1 MTIPTHEEIT
11 LPILKFLSDNKEHSL
26 KEILNHIIE
35 HFNLSEKEKTKLV
48 ASGSRPLINNRVRWA
63 KFYLKKG
70 GLINAPRKG
79 YLMITQKGIEMV
91 NKNPQGIKIKSKVQ
105 PPESL
110 KIKVPD
116 EEKSIVKAEAMPKEL
131 EMDELEIMDKVE
143 TIPKEV
149 EKKDISDLEKPDSTT
164 NNLDKKELETLY
176 KLHTIIENIEKKE
189 IQALDKLNGII
200 KNIERK
206 EIQTLAKLD
215 NIIETIDKK
224 EDQISVKLDNIIEN
238 AERKIIQNS
247 SNLNNPPKELETP
260 ETKTLEKVEN
270 ITNIENIT
278 NTVKEIEP
286 PQPSQLNNTIESLA
300 RNENQTPDELMRI
313 GYDSIKNNMG
323 QELLEKLD
331 KCTFHFFEKIIL
343 QLLTNMGYG
352 KGEVI
357 NRTIDGRID
366 GFINPDRLGFDRIYF
381 RAHRIKDNS
390 PITTPM
396 ISDFVGSLD
405 LNGVNKGVFITTSY
419 FQMKFEQILQNINKI
434 IILIDGNKLGELMVE
449 YNIGVKTENVYEIKK
464 IDTDFFLDKK

>member
-11 LPILKFLSDNKEHSL
+11 LPILKFLADNKVHSVKEVL
-26 KEILNHIIE
+26 KHIIE
-35 HFNLSEKEKTKLV
+35 YFNLSEKEKTRLV
-48 ASGSRPLINNRVRWA
+48 TSGSRPLINNRVRWA

-70 GLINAPRKG
+70 GLIDVPRKG
-79 YLMITQKGIEMV
+79 FLKITQKGIDMV
-91 NKNPQGIKIKSKVQ
+91 KKNPQGIKITSKVLS
-105 PPESL
+105 PGSL
-110 KIKVPD
+110 KMEDSTI
-116 EEKSIVKAEAMPKEL
+116 EESSVKTEVLPTEL
-131 EMDELEIMDKVE
+131 EMDDTQTLAKED
-143 TIPKEV
+143 TILKEV
-149 EKKDISDLEKPDSTT
+149 EKKDTTNLEKPDIMN

-238 AERKIIQNS
+238 AEKKILQNS
-247 SNLNNPPKELETP
+247 RNFDNPPKELETH

-270 ITNIENIT
+270 ITNNVKDIET
-278 NTVKEIEP
+278 Q
-286 PQPSQLNNTIESLA
+286 PQNQLNNTIESLA

-313 GYDSIKNNMG
+313 GYDSIKTNMG
-323 QELLEKLD
+323 QELLEKLS
-331 KCTFHFFEKIIL
+331 KCTFQFFEKIIL
-343 QLLTNMGYG
+343 QLLSNMGYG

-381 RAHRIKDNS
+381 RANRIKDNS

-405 LNGVNKGVFITTSY
+405 LNGINKGVFITTSY

-464 IDTDFFLDKK
+464 IDTDFFIDK